1 MLGQLVPIFLKSTEF
16 NKHTVTYIYIHK
28 QNIKKAIKVDS
39 MTYLVLADMTLIQS
53 WKSQNSSIIKG
64 QPTVDGRNPAPAGR
78 WFIPLQHHIKLVHST
93 KGQLGSLAHDFLSPE
108 NLHRPQCAQCGQPPT
123 LAQGPAQR
131 IGPQEPD
138 AGPEAEHKTIVL
150 HAPRYPFAP
159 EVRLGSWGRAMP
171 QWG

>member
-1 MLGQLVPIFLKSTEF
+1 
-16 NKHTVTYIYIHK
+16 
-28 QNIKKAIKVDS
+28 

-53 WKSQNSSIIKG
+53 WKSKNSSIMALAVADRFMTIKG
-64 QPTVDGRNPAPAGR
+64 QPTVDGRNPALAGR

-93 KGQLGSLAHDFLSPE
+93 KSQLGFLAHDFLSPE
-108 NLHRPQCAQCGQPPT
+108 NLHRPQCAQCGQPPS

-159 EVRLGSWGRAMP
+159 EVLRLWVSELYSKTTGCGTTYVVSPRARITAKK
-171 QWG
+171 Q